1 MRRFYGF
8 LVLVVS
14 LLLVVFSNIQPQVSE
29 LTSGLEYGGG
39 YETVYKVDF
48 KDSQKELSE
57 IGDIIVQRIEDAGV
71 ENAQVEIEQDDL
83 GSENYVRIR
92 MNANSEENLDYVLR
106 SVEATGQITAS
117 TIINH
122 GNEDF
127 VYEIVDPFEI
137 KSAEVNWNGA
147 QPHVEVKVKD
157 PKEFKEFIEI
167 CNTAYENFKQEYG
180 SGEDEESSLSGV
192 MVLWLDKTETDSY
205 IEAYTNEGD
214 VSKQQ
219 IRDKVLAI
227 VPTDNFNYVEDV
239 NGETDES
246 TLLISYYSFEQ
257 VAMVGES
264 AHTIERI
271 INYGQEDY
279 ELTRLY
285 TQHIPATEGQDYDH
299 IIMWGILSVTALLL
313 VVYVIKYGLAGLG
326 AWTGLAVSLLVQV
339 LLFNFFEYT
348 FTTMVGL
355 GFIATLVA
363 NASYVFT
370 YMDRFKDELLK
381 GKSAIKA
388 NQEAAKLSFV
398 NVFDVAFIGLF
409 VAIISI
415 FAVSSQVKL
424 LPTTL
429 ILGLLTALIFN
440 RLLTSFSMWWL
451 TNNKVALNNKKIFM
465 VNDKDVP
472 DILKLEP
479 QRKFNAMHNFDC
491 KKHGKRSALIASI
504 VTVVCGLLI
513 AVFAIIPSTPVFN
526 DSNESKTYS
535 RIEISSEIIES
546 RYIFETTEEV
556 KSFFDNNYPSYEIE
570 DIDINV
576 ESNVVIPGKENLVD
590 VVYVSVKFANTI
602 DPSTFNN
609 EVFVGQL
616 EALDHS
622 ENPSAVLT
630 TCNSSSVDYL
640 LGSAIAIIS
649 LFAGLTF
656 LFVLI
661 RFGYTYGLAS
671 LSTIIPAAAVSFG
684 FFAASRIE
692 ISALSLT
699 GIAAGL
705 LIVSIA
711 QLPLFERMKRLKRES
726 KVRINTYEQRE
737 EIALNG
743 VKSSMI
749 TVVSILSTGLVA
761 TIVIALFSPFTPAV
775 LSTYGAMALSILVG
789 GLLSLFLL
797 VPVYLF
803 LEKNVRLKISI
814 NTEKRNKKRMEKAKA
829 KNRNSGAEARE
840 AIIPG
845 IND

>member
-29 LTSGLEYGGG
+29 LTAGLEYAGG

-48 KDSQKELSE
+48 KDSQKELEE
-57 IGDIIVQRIEDAGV
+57 IGDIVVQRIEDAGV

-83 GSENYVRIR
+83 GEENFIRIR

-127 VYEIVDPFEI
+127 VYEIVDPFEVD
-137 KSAEVNWNGA
+137 SAEVKWNGA
-147 QPHVEVKVKD
+147 NPMVEVKVKD
-157 PKEFKEFIEI
+157 PKEFNEFISI
-167 CNTAYENFKQEYG
+167 CNSAYENFKAEYG
-180 SGEDEESSLSGV
+180 SGEDEESTLSGV

-227 VPTDNFNYVEDV
+227 VPTDNFTYVEDV
-239 NGETDES
+239 NGETEDS
-246 TLLISYYSFEQ
+246 TLLISYYSFTQ

-271 INYGQEDY
+271 INYGQEDF

-285 TQHIPATEGQDYDH
+285 TQHIAATEGQDYDH
-299 IIMWGILSVTALLL
+299 IIMWGILAVTALLL
-313 VVYVIKYGLAGLG
+313 VVYVLKYGLAGLG

-339 LLFNFFEYT
+339 LLFNFFQYT
-348 FTTMVGL
+348 FTTMVAL

-363 NASYVFT
+363 NASFVFT

-388 NQEAAKLSFV
+388 NQEANKLSFV
-398 NVFDVAFIGLF
+398 NIFDVTFIGLF
-409 VAIISI
+409 VAIVSI
-415 FAVSSQVKL
+415 FAVSAQVKL

-429 ILGLLTALIFN
+429 ILGFLTALIFN
-440 RLLTSFSMWWL
+440 RLLTTFSMWWL
-451 TNNKVALNNKKIFM
+451 TNNKVALNSKKIFM
-465 VNDKDVP
+465 VKDE
-472 DILKLEP
+472 DIPNVLKLEP
-479 QRKFNAMHNFDC
+479 QRKFNAMHKFDA
-491 KKHGKRSALIASI
+491 KKHGKVAGLAAAIT
-504 VTVVCGLLI
+504 TVVCGLLL

-526 DSNESKTYS
+526 ASQESKTYS

-546 RYIFETTEEV
+546 NYIFETTEEV
-556 KSFFDNNYPSYEIE
+556 RDFFETNYPTYTIE

-576 ESNVVIPGKENLVD
+576 ESNVVIAGKENLVD
-590 VVYVSVKFANTI
+590 VVYISVELDGTI
-602 DPSTFNN
+602 DPSTFN
-609 EVFVGQL
+609 EETFVGQL

-622 ENPSAVLT
+622 ENPTAVLT
-630 TCNSSSVDYL
+630 VCTSSSVDHL
-640 LGSAIAIIS
+640 IGSAIAIIS
-649 LFAGLTF
+649 LFAGLSF
-656 LFVLI
+656 LYVLI
-661 RFGYTYGLAS
+661 RFGYTYGLAT
-671 LSTIIPAAAVSFG
+671 LTTILPAAAVSFG
-684 FFAASRIE
+684 FYAATRIE

-705 LIVSIA
+705 LIVSIS

-737 EIALNG
+737 EIALNA

-749 TVVSILSTGLVA
+749 TVVSLLLTGLVA
-761 TIVIALFSPFTPAV
+761 TVVIALFSPFTAGV
-775 LSTYGAMALSILVG
+775 TATYGAMALTIIVG
-789 GLLSLFLL
+789 GLATLFLL
-797 VPVYLF
+797 VPAYLY

-814 NTEKRNKKRMEKAKA
+814 SYEKRNKKRMEQAKA
-829 KNRNSGAEARE
+829 KNRNSGAEAKE